1 MTGLEDVPG
10 IGAKRRRAL
19 LQEFGSVKEV
29 GKASPEELS
38 RVQGMTPALAQ
49 SLHQF
54 LNSPEEPD
62 VEEEALEASID
73 SHEVDSATESGEPP
87 VDS

>member
-1 MTGLEDVPG
+1 
-10 IGAKRRRAL
+10 
-19 LQEFGSVKEV
+19 
-29 GKASPEELS
+29 
-38 RVQGMTPALAQ
+38 MTPALAQ

-73 SHEVDSATESGEPP
+73 PHEVDSATESGEPP

>member
-19 LQEFGSVKEV
+19 LQEFGSLKEI
-29 GKASPEELS
+29 GKASPEELA
-38 RVQGMTPALAQ
+38 RVQGMTPTLAQ

-62 VEEEALEASID
+62 VEEEALEASMDPPD
-73 SHEVDSATESGEPP
+73 SEESTDDS
-87 VDS
+87 